1 MTRTLGCSGGVI
13 ATGAVDDGFAL
24 APEHEFLARGE
35 EAERANLGRGGG
47 VQTFEREG
55 AQRIVH
61 TEHGEVLEPIGD
73 WAWTSLEED
82 VWDEERLG
90 ERHRNQRF
98 AQAFECDDVLQE
110 WTQDIFAQVVH
121 DTKIDRHELVDE
133 VTLRLG
139 VVRYHHAALEQPRRA
154 QRRLVTVHRTKR
166 IAVETI
172 AV

>member
-1 MTRTLGCSGGVI
+1 VI

-24 APEHEFLARGE
+24 APEYEFLARGE

-98 AQAFECDDVLQE
+98 SQAFECDDVLQE
-110 WTQDIFAQVVH
+110 WTQNIFA
-121 DTKIDRHELVDE
+121 
-133 VTLRLG
+133 
-139 VVRYHHAALEQPRRA
+139 
-154 QRRLVTVHRTKR
+154 
-166 IAVETI
+166 
-172 AV
+172 